1 MVLVFAER
9 SDDELFR
16 QAVAFARGLAQDGV
30 QALGIDDPYGYSP
43 DGCASAL
50 SALIEAR
57 TPSAVVAPGTD
68 RGNEVLAH
76 VAAGLDLPMAANCVS
91 VIPGDPITLTR
102 VRWGGSLLEEAR
114 LHGSPAL
121 LTVAPHAVAA
131 DTTDLDV
138 ELIPAGQGRV
148 RVSEHTQ
155 AMTAGVSLADAD
167 VVVSGG
173 RGVGSAE
180 GFAVIEELAELLN
193 AAVGCSR
200 AVTSAGWRPHTD
212 QVGQT
217 GTKVSPSLYIAC
229 GISGATQH
237 MAGCKG
243 AKKLLAINPDREASI
258 FASADYAVIGDLH
271 EVVPAISAEI
281 RKTRGG

>member
-16 QAVAFARGLAQDGV
+16 QAIAFARTLGEV
-30 QALGIDDPYGYSP
+30 QAIAIDDPNGYSP
-43 DGCASAL
+43 DGWASAL
-50 SALIEAR
+50 VPLIEER
-57 TPSAVVAPGTD
+57 RPSAVVSPGTE

-76 VAAGLDLPMAANCVS
+76 VAAGLDLPMAANCTS
-91 VIPGDPITLTR
+91 VTPGDPLSLTR
-102 VRWGGSLLEEAR
+102 LRWGGSLLEEAR
-114 LHGSPAL
+114 LYGAPAL
-121 LTVAPHAVAA
+121 LTVAPHAVAG
-131 DTTDLDV
+131 DTGSVDI
-138 ELIPAGQGRV
+138 ELIPAGHGRV
-148 RVSEHTQ
+148 RVSERV
-155 AMTAGVSLADAD
+155 AAVTAGVSLTDAD

-180 GFAVIEELAELLN
+180 GFGVIEELAELLG

-217 GTKVSPSLYIAC
+217 GTKISPALYIAC

-258 FASADYAVIGDLH
+258 FAHADYVVIGDLH

>member
-1 MVLVFAER
+1 MVLVFADR

-16 QAVAFARGLAQDGV
+16 QALAFARGLEDDV
-30 QALGIDDPYGYSP
+30 QAVGIEDSDGYSP
-43 DGCASAL
+43 DAHATAL
-50 SALIEAR
+50 ARAIEERA
-57 TPSAVVAPGTD
+57 PVAVVAPGSD

-76 VAAGLDLPMAANCVS
+76 VAAQLDRPMAANCVS
-91 VIPGDPITLTR
+91 VTPGEPLALTR
-102 VRWGGSLLEEAR
+102 VRWGGSLLEESL

-131 DTTDLDV
+131 EPALV
-138 ELIPAGQGRV
+138 EVEAIPAAPDARV
-148 RVSEHTQ
+148 RVSQRAETV
-155 AMTAGVSLADAD
+155 TAGVSLADAD

-180 GFAVIEELAELLN
+180 GFAVIEELAELLG

-243 AKKLLAINPDREASI
+243 AKKLLAINPDPEASI

-271 EVVPAISAEI
+271 QVVPAITAEI
-281 RKTRGG
+281 RKVRGG